1 MQTNRNVALSL
12 FEQIDQFLRM
22 QVASVHIYL
31 GYIQQTIAFKLSQRV
46 GFMIKIWFDY
56 NMINEESMH
65 QL

>member
-46 GFMIKIWFDY
+46 GFMIKI
-56 NMINEESMH
+56 
-65 QL
+65 